1 MQNKKQV
8 SLIFLAIFI
17 DMIGFGIVIPIL
29 PFAAEN
35 FGADGFMLGI
45 FVASFSLMQFIFSPL
60 WGMLSDK
67 VGRRPVI
74 LVGLLGSS
82 LSFLVFGLST
92 NLFVLFASRILSGI
106 FTAATLPTVQAYM
119 ADITSDKDRAKGF
132 GLIGMAFGLG
142 FGLGFG
148 TEIFHHLYPL
158 FYQCFRT
165 DIAAETNISC
175 GS

>member
-45 FVASFSLMQFIFSPL
+45 FVASFSLIQFIFSPL
-60 WGMLSDK
+60 WVMLSDK

-74 LVGLLGSS
+74 LVGLLCSS
-82 LSFLVFGLST
+82 QS
-92 NLFVLFASRILSGI
+92 
-106 FTAATLPTVQAYM
+106 M
-119 ADITSDKDRAKGF
+119 
-132 GLIGMAFGLG
+132 
-142 FGLGFG
+142 
-148 TEIFHHLYPL
+148 
-158 FYQCFRT
+158 CW
-165 DIAAETNISC
+165 C
-175 GS
+175 